1 VILAILAV
9 VTVTATLQPEKPAVG
24 DLIRVEFA
32 RPVQLDAS
40 KDYEIVA
47 QNGNVVLMRTFLPK
61 PFVLSGMTNGIRFTN
76 MIVPVRS
83 VLQEND
89 PLTPAPLAPP
99 REEPYPREPFIAIA
113 IAAATAI
120 AAWAAVWW
128 RSRKRIEAIAPEPV
142 LAPDERFRR
151 AVLALRENPAEQLRW
166 AKLADE
172 TRAFLAATRPNLR
185 TDLTTSELLPKLKE
199 QEWVVV
205 DILRLGDREK
215 FSPWGAEPRNF
226 EEVAERAL
234 ELAS

>member
-1 VILAILAV
+1 MILAILAV
-9 VTVTATLQPEKPAVG
+9 VTATLQPAKPAVG
-24 DLIRVEFA
+24 DVIRVEFA
-32 RPVQLDAS
+32 QPVQLDAA
-40 KDYEIVA
+40 KDFEIVS

-61 PFVLSGMTNGIRFTN
+61 PFVLSGTTNGVRFTN
-76 MIVPVRS
+76 MVVPVRS
-83 VLQEND
+83 VLQPND

-99 REEPYPREPFIAIA
+99 REVPYPRAPFIAIA
-113 IAAATAI
+113 IAAACAL

-128 RSRKRIEAIAPEPV
+128 RSKKRVEAKAPEPL

-172 TRAFLAATRPNLR
+172 TRAFLAATRPHLR
-185 TDLTTSELLPKLKE
+185 SDLTTSELLPKLKE
-199 QEWVVV
+199 HDWVVV

-226 EEVAERAL
+226 EEVAEQAL

>member
-1 VILAILAV
+1 MILAILAV
-9 VTVTATLQPEKPAVG
+9 VTATLQPAKPAVG
-24 DLIRVEFA
+24 DVIRVEFA

-40 KDYEIVA
+40 KDFEIVS
-47 QNGNVVLMRTFLPK
+47 QQGNVVLMRTFLPK
-61 PFVLSGMTNGIRFTN
+61 PFVLSGTTNGIRFTN
-76 MIVPVRS
+76 LIVPVRS
-83 VLQEND
+83 VLQPND

-99 REEPYPREPFIAIA
+99 REVPYPRAPFIAIA

-128 RSRKRIEAIAPEPV
+128 RSRKRAEAIAPDPV
-142 LAPDERFRR
+142 LAPEERFRR
-151 AVLALRENPAEQLRW
+151 AVLALRENPSEQLRW

-172 TRAFLAATRPNLR
+172 TRLFLASTRSNLR
-185 TDLTTSELLPKLKE
+185 SDLTTTELLPKLKE

-226 EEVAERAL
+226 EEVAEQAL
-234 ELAS
+234 ELVS